1 MTPEEIES
9 SFSAAYD
16 GTLDEHAQREFEA
29 ALAANPQLAERYVEF
44 CRMLAQMKALGPLA
58 ERADY
63 DDSAVPTPDLLGGV
77 QKRLREKSAG
87 RFYGDR
93 FSERSGWGAKR
104 LLIGTFLAAL
114 SLTLIWLLSTLLTSV
129 HVTP

>member
-16 GTLDEHAQREFEA
+16 GALDEGEQREFDA
-29 ALAANPQLAERYVEF
+29 ALAADPQLAQRYAEF
-44 CRMLAQMKALGPLA
+44 CRMLSHIKELGRHGDP
-58 ERADY
+58 AD
-63 DDSAVPTPDLLGGV
+63 VPTPDLLGGV

-87 RFYGDR
+87 RFYADR
-93 FSERSGWGAKR
+93 FAERSGWGAKR
-104 LLIGTFLAAL
+104 LVIGTFLVAL
-114 SLTLIWLLSTLLTSV
+114 TLTLIWLVSTLVTQV